1 MSIKT
6 RRERRIRTLVGIS
19 ILVGLL
25 VAVGL
30 LYGGSGSTAERVFT
44 LFAINLVVAIGLQ
57 SFMGLTGIVSF
68 GHIAF
73 MAIAAYT
80 AGILT
85 SSPVLKASSIGDAPA
100 FLQNAELGFLPG
112 TVVAVIFTCAIAG
125 IVGLAIVRLSG
136 TAATISTYALL
147 VIVGVAIVNLPDLTR
162 GNQTFY
168 GIPGSTTL
176 VGAIAFAAVAIVAA
190 RLFQDSRWGLM
201 LKASR
206 EDQLSAAGSGV
217 DVRRVRY
224 GAWILSIAIVA
235 AGGSLYAHYV
245 SAISPSAFSLQLTFV
260 IVTMVI
266 IGGRGVSGAFVGAA
280 VVSAINE
287 IMRQFDGQI
296 SLGSIQTEVA
306 SITPLIL
313 GTIVIAIMV
322 RRPSGL
328 LGDREL
334 EDLAIPLTKKLRRA
348 VTRAGDSKTEG

>member
-1 MSIKT
+1 M
-6 RRERRIRTLVGIS
+6 
-19 ILVGLL
+19 LVGLL

-30 LYGGSGSTAERVFT
+30 IYGGSGSTAERVFI
-44 LFAINLVVAIGLQ
+44 LFAINLVIAVGLQ

-68 GHIAF
+68 GHVAF

-85 SSPVLKASSIGDAPA
+85 SSPLIKESSIADAPA
-100 FLQNAELGFLPG
+100 FLRHAELGFLPG
-112 TVVAVIFTCAIAG
+112 TVVAVIFTCVIAA

-147 VIVGVAIVNLPDLTR
+147 VIVGVAIVNLPTLTR

-176 VGAIAFAAVAIVAA
+176 AAAIAFAVAAVVVA
-190 RLFQDSRWGLM
+190 RLFQDSRWGLL

-217 DVRRVRY
+217 DVRRVRF
-224 GAWILSIAIVA
+224 GAWVLSIAIVA

-245 SAISPSAFSLQLTFV
+245 GAISPAAFSLQLTFV

-266 IGGRGVSGAFVGAA
+266 IGGRGVSGAMAGA
-280 VVSAINE
+280 VIVSVINE

-296 SLGSIQTEVA
+296 SFGPIETEFA

-313 GTIVIAIMV
+313 GAIVIAIMV

-328 LGDREL
+328 LGDREID
-334 EDLAIPLTKKLRRA
+334 DLIVPFTAKIGRRFWLA
-348 VTRAGDSKTEG
+348 EDSKTEG